1 MGEQLLVT
9 IGAKDSASTVIK
21 KVNSELKY
29 LDREYG
35 LAKKSSK
42 EFENSQDGL
51 KTKLDY
57 LGNKYEVNKTKL
69 QAYKNQLDKA
79 KESVAKKEAEL
90 EKLKNA
96 EGDNAVAIEKA
107 EKQLEKYKDQL
118 DKANKNINL
127 TEKEMSNLTQEIDS
141 TSESLDNF
149 KVEQF
154 KAKMKDVSKNVE
166 KTGQNIKKV
175 GEGVS
180 NIGSGLMKAAAP
192 FVAFGGLAVKAEID
206 FETAFTGV
214 KKTVDGTTEQFE
226 ALEKGIKDMSMRM
239 PQSAVQIAAV
249 AEAAGQ
255 LGIKTD
261 AILGFT
267 ETMVMLGDSTNMSSD
282 EAATAL
288 ARLAN
293 ITQMPQDKFKN
304 LGSTIVALGNNLA
317 TTESEITEMGLRL
330 AGAGKQIGLS
340 EPKILG
346 LAGALSSVGIEAEAG
361 GSAFSKV
368 MVQMQLA
375 AEIGTK
381 ANEVIAT
388 TGMSLRDLQMMASL
402 DGKGFKEVAANV
414 GLTTEEL
421 KKLMGASSD
430 LESFSKVTGK
440 TAAEF
445 KKSFKENASGA
456 IIEFITGLQTCEE
469 EGVSAIAVLDN
480 MGITEVRLRDSLLR
494 AAGAGDVFSNSIK
507 IGTEAWDENNALTNE
522 ASKRYE
528 TTASKITMLKNRFMD
543 LGIELGEELLPYV
556 SDLMDGLEKLI
567 NWFGGLDSETQ
578 KTILTTGL
586 MTFATGGLLKVVGG
600 ATQGIGSLVGVTG
613 KAIGKFGEFAAK
625 AKTMETV
632 SSMASVGG
640 VGKLGAAITGV
651 GTATTGATG
660 GVSILS
666 TGLSALGGIALPLAA
681 TVAALGGAFYVA
693 HEYNDLMSSSML
705 KSIDEMSAM
714 EIILGRLTG
723 ATLHSK
729 EEMEKMGYVYAE
741 WNSDVSPETQKAL
754 DGIAEKSRNLQ
765 LAIDSVNFDG
775 VITKEDINIVKTKTD
790 EWCNSIIEVINNNK
804 SEINSSIEG
813 LFGADGIVTEQEQ
826 KVLDILNNSN
836 DEKKKIVEESAAKIK
851 EINERASK
859 ENREISRAEQA
870 VIKGEIIKANKAVL
884 DSMNI
889 SSEEKLAAQ
898 NLFFEKSN
906 AHSARALSE
915 SILQEKTA
923 RDEQIAVI
931 KEKYD
936 AGIQALKAK
945 IPELKGLEKEQAEAE
960 LQNQIEQRDMLIQ
973 NENEKWNGIIGAC
986 EERYPQYM
994 DKINKY
1000 TGEEMSFWDRRK
1012 NERFQKE
1019 IAKYDEINR
1028 ITEDGTYKLLN
1039 TETKTWDNIVVKTD
1053 EATGEIIAL
1062 NKLNVSER
1070 GIGRDSVVGYSKDIC
1085 NQMDEEVRN
1094 AIKNRSIM
1102 TSIMNGYTKATVD
1115 SNGNIL
1121 DSNNKVIGS
1130 LDRMTTATDGT
1141 RQGFIDINGTPVKIK
1156 TNADGT
1162 IKNLKDIKSA
1172 IDNIPLNKNVTLTIK
1187 EQRWR
1192 SSASDGIDRFYADG
1206 TNYAQPGVAFVAEE
1220 GQELIEKNGT
1230 FYLTGDDGPQ
1240 LFNFSGGEKVYTAAQ
1255 TRDILTS
1262 GSYYNADSLASRE
1275 LINSTTNNYNT
1286 YDNSSTNTGGID
1298 YSVMAQTVA
1307 QAVAQ
1312 AIQNISLTGSV
1323 KLDDNSI
1330 IGKVSNSFAMAGRRA
1345 R

>member
-9 IGAKDSASTVIK
+9 IGARDSASTVIK

-29 LDREYG
+29 LDKEYN

-69 QAYKNQLDKA
+69 QAYKNQMDKA
-79 KESVAKKEAEL
+79 KESVAKKEEEL

-107 EKQLEKYKDQL
+107 EKQLEKYKVQL

-127 TEKEMSNLTQEIDS
+127 TEKEMSNLTKEIDS

-154 KAKMKDVSKNVE
+154 KARMKDVSKNVE
-166 KTGQNIKKV
+166 KTGQSIKKV

-180 NIGSGLMKAAAP
+180 NVGSGLMKASAP
-192 FVAFGGLAVKAEID
+192 FVAFSGLAVKSAID
-206 FETAFTGV
+206 FESAFTGV
-214 KKTVDGTTEQFE
+214 IKTVDATDEE
-226 ALEKGIKDMSMRM
+226 LALLRRGILQMSKEM
-239 PQSAVQIAAV
+239 PQSASAIAEV
-249 AEAAGQ
+249 AESAGQ
-255 LGIKTD
+255 LGIQTPN
-261 AILGFT
+261 ILDFT
-267 ETMVMLGDSTNMSSD
+267 KTMVMLGDATNLSAS
-282 EAATAL
+282 EGASEL
-288 ARLAN
+288 AKFAN
-293 ITQMPQDKFKN
+293 IVGMSQDKFSN
-304 LGSTIVALGNNLA
+304 LGSVIVSLGNNLA
-317 TTESEITEMGLRL
+317 TTEADIVSMGMRL
-330 AGAGKQIGLS
+330 AGAGKQVGLTEAQIMAFS
-340 EPKILG
+340 
-346 LAGALSSVGIEAEAG
+346 GALSSVGIEAEAG

-368 MVQMQLA
+368 MVAMQLA
-375 AEIGTK
+375 VETG
-381 ANEVIAT
+381 NESLKDFASVS
-388 TGMSLRDLQMMASL
+388 GMS
-402 DGKGFKEVAANV
+402 
-414 GLTTEEL
+414 
-421 KKLMGASSD
+421 
-430 LESFSKVTGK
+430 
-440 TAAEF
+440 AEQF
-445 KKSFKENASGA
+445 QKAWKDDASGA
-456 IIEFITGLQTCEE
+456 IISFVKGLGNAEKQ
-469 EGVSAIAVLDN
+469 GSSAIKVLDE
-480 MGITEVRLRDSLLR
+480 MGITETRMRDALLR
-494 AAGAGDVFSNSIK
+494 ASGASDVF
-507 IGTEAWDENNALTNE
+507 TNALSLGNKAWSENTALSKE
-522 ASKRYE
+522 AQTRYA
-528 TTASKITMLKNRFMD
+528 TTASKIAMLKNRFME
-543 LGIELGEELLPYV
+543 LGIELGEQLLPHV

-567 NWFGGLDSETQ
+567 DWFGGLDSETQ
-578 KTILTTGL
+578 KAILTTGL

-600 ATQGIGSLVGVTG
+600 ATQDVGSLVSVTG

-681 TVAALGGAFYVA
+681 TVAALGGAFYAA
-693 HEYNDLMSSSML
+693 HEYNDLMNSSVL
-705 KSIDEMSAM
+705 KSTDEMSAM

-741 WNSDVSPETQKAL
+741 WNSDVSPETQECL
-754 DGIAEKSRNLQ
+754 DSIAEKSRNLQ

-790 EWCNSIIEVINNNK
+790 EWCNSIIEVIDNNK

-826 KVLDILNNSN
+826 KVLDILNDSN

-870 VIKGEIIKANKAVL
+870 VIKSEIIKANKAVL

-906 AHSARALSE
+906 AHSAKSLSE

-923 RDEQIAVI
+923 RDEQIAII

-960 LQNQIEQRDMLIQ
+960 LQNQIEQRDLLIQ

-986 EERYPQYM
+986 EEKYPQYM

-1085 NQMDEEVRN
+1085 NQLDAEVQN
-1094 AIKNRSIM
+1094 NIKNRSIM

-1115 SNGNIL
+1115 ANGNIVG
-1121 DSNNKVIGS
+1121 SNGKVIAS
-1130 LDRMTTATDGT
+1130 LDRMTTATDKT
-1141 RQGFIDINGTPVKIK
+1141 KEGFIDINGTPVKIK

-1286 YDNSSTNTGGID
+1286 YNNSSTNTGGID

-1323 KLDDNSI
+1323 KLDDSI
-1330 IGKVSNSFAMAGRRA
+1330 VGKVSNSFAMAGRRA

>member
-9 IGAKDSASTVIK
+9 IGARDSASTVIK

-29 LDREYG
+29 LDKEYN

-69 QAYKNQLDKA
+69 QAYKNQMDKA
-79 KESVAKKEAEL
+79 KESVAKKEEEL

-127 TEKEMSNLTQEIDS
+127 TEKEMGNLTKEIDS

-154 KAKMKDVSKNVE
+154 KARMEEVSQSVQDAGQKIKNV
-166 KTGQNIKKV
+166 GQ
-175 GEGVS
+175 GMS
-180 NIGSGLMKAAAP
+180 NIGGGLMKLSAP
-192 FVAFGGLAVKAEID
+192 ILAGSVAIGKMNMD
-206 FETAFTGV
+206 FEQGIANINTLLDDTTNLDSYKNKIKELSDDTGINV
-214 KKTVDGTTEQFE
+214 EIMTDGMYQ
-226 ALEKGIKDMSMRM
+226 
-239 PQSAVQIAAV
+239 
-249 AEAAGQ
+249 
-255 LGIKTD
+255 
-261 AILGFT
+261 AISS
-267 ETMVMLGDSTNMSSD
+267 LGD
-282 EAATAL
+282 
-288 ARLAN
+288 
-293 ITQMPQDKFKN
+293 
-304 LGSTIVALGNNLA
+304 
-317 TTESEITEMGLRL
+317 
-330 AGAGKQIGLS
+330 AGKQTEGIFEVMAKSSKAGGAETSDSVSLISAAMKGYGDIS
-340 EPKILG
+340 EKTAQKVSDLAFVTAKLG
-346 LAGALSSVGIEAEAG
+346 VTTFPEMAKSMQPLFPLSSALNISMEDLFGSMATLTGVTGNTSEVSTQLKAIFSNLIKPTKAMAEVIKKYGYENSQAMLKSEGMAGVLEILQKETG
-361 GSAFSKV
+361 GSADKMGVLFSSTEALTAVTALCGANYKDFINKSGQMNNVLGATDTAMKKV
-368 MVQMQLA
+368 SST
-375 AEIGTK
+375 EK
-381 ANEVIAT
+381 
-388 TGMSLRDLQMMASL
+388 D
-402 DGKGFKEVAANV
+402 K
-414 GLTTEEL
+414 LTRSINRL
-421 KKLMGASSD
+421 KNSF
-430 LESFSKVTGK
+430 LESGEKLTPLIDGLSNGIEDVADAIGK
-440 TAAEF
+440 MNPEVV
-445 KKSFKENASGA
+445 AS
-456 IIEFITGLQTCEE
+456 
-469 EGVSAIAVLDN
+469 IA
-480 MGITEVRLRDSLLR
+480 
-494 AAGAGDVFSNSIK
+494 K
-507 IGTEAWDENNALTNE
+507 IGL
-522 ASKRYE
+522 
-528 TTASKITMLKNRFMD
+528 F
-543 LGIELGEELLPYV
+543 
-556 SDLMDGLEKLI
+556 
-567 NWFGGLDSETQ
+567 
-578 KTILTTGL
+578 
-586 MTFATGGLLKVVGG
+586 TFATGGALKGVGG
-600 ATQGIGSLVGVTG
+600 LTQGIGSLVIGSG
-613 KAIGKFGEFAAK
+613 KVIGKFGEFAAK

-666 TGLSALGGIALPLAA
+666 TGLSALGGIALPLAG
-681 TVAALGGAFYVA
+681 TVAALGGAFYAA
-693 HEYNDLMSSSML
+693 HEYNDLMNSSVL
-705 KSIDEMSAM
+705 KSTDEMSAM

-729 EEMEKMGYVYAE
+729 EEMEKMGYIYAE
-741 WNSDVSPETQKAL
+741 WNSDVSPETQECL
-754 DGIAEKSRNLQ
+754 DSIAEKSRNLQ

-790 EWCNSIIEVINNNK
+790 EWCNSIIEVIDNNK

-889 SSEEKLAAQ
+889 SNEEKLAAQ

-906 AHSARALSE
+906 AHSAKSLSQ

-923 RDEQIAVI
+923 RDEQIAII

-936 AGIQALKAK
+936 SGIQALKAK
-945 IPELKGLEKEQAEAE
+945 IEGMSGLEKEQAEAE
-960 LQNQIEQRDMLIQ
+960 LQNQIDQRDLLIQ

-986 EERYPQYM
+986 EEKYPQYM

-1019 IAKYDEINR
+1019 IDKYDEINR

-1121 DSNNKVIGS
+1121 DSNKKVIGS
-1130 LDRMTTATDGT
+1130 LDRMTTATDKT
-1141 RQGFIDINGTPVKIK
+1141 REGFIDINGTPVKIK

-1162 IKNLKDIKSA
+1162 IKNLKEIKTA

-1230 FYLTGDDGPQ
+1230 FYLTADDGPQ

-1286 YDNSSTNTGGID
+1286 YNNSSTNTGGID

-1330 IGKVSNSFAMAGRRA
+1330 IGKVSNGFAMAGKRVR
-1345 R
+1345 

>member
-154 KAKMKDVSKNVE
+154 KARMEEVSQSVQDAGQKIKNV
-166 KTGQNIKKV
+166 GQGI
-175 GEGVS
+175 S
-180 NIGSGLMKAAAP
+180 NIGGGLMKLSAP
-192 FVAFGGLAVKAEID
+192 ILAGSVAIGKMDMD
-206 FETAFTGV
+206 FKQGIANINTLLDDTTNLDSYKNKIKELSDDTGINV
-214 KKTVDGTTEQFE
+214 GIMTDGMYQ
-226 ALEKGIKDMSMRM
+226 
-239 PQSAVQIAAV
+239 
-249 AEAAGQ
+249 
-255 LGIKTD
+255 
-261 AILGFT
+261 AISS
-267 ETMVMLGDSTNMSSD
+267 LGD
-282 EAATAL
+282 
-288 ARLAN
+288 
-293 ITQMPQDKFKN
+293 
-304 LGSTIVALGNNLA
+304 
-317 TTESEITEMGLRL
+317 
-330 AGAGKQIGLS
+330 AGKQTEGIFEVMAKSSKAGGAETSDSVSLISAAMKGYGDIS
-340 EPKILG
+340 EKSAQKVSDLAFVTAKLG
-346 LAGALSSVGIEAEAG
+346 VTTFPEMAKSMQPLFPLSSALNISMEDLFGSMATLTGVTGNTSEVSTQLKAIFSNLIKPTKAMAEVIKKYGYENSQAMLKSEGMAGVLEILQKETG
-361 GSAFSKV
+361 GSADKMGVLFSSTEALTAVTALCGANYKDFINKSGQMNNVLGATDTAMKKV
-368 MVQMQLA
+368 SST
-375 AEIGTK
+375 EK
-381 ANEVIAT
+381 
-388 TGMSLRDLQMMASL
+388 D
-402 DGKGFKEVAANV
+402 K
-414 GLTTEEL
+414 LTRSINKL
-421 KKLMGASSD
+421 KNSF
-430 LESFSKVTGK
+430 LESGEKLAPLIDGLSNGIEDVANAIGK
-440 TAAEF
+440 MNPEVV
-445 KKSFKENASGA
+445 AS
-456 IIEFITGLQTCEE
+456 
-469 EGVSAIAVLDN
+469 IA
-480 MGITEVRLRDSLLR
+480 
-494 AAGAGDVFSNSIK
+494 K
-507 IGTEAWDENNALTNE
+507 IGL
-522 ASKRYE
+522 
-528 TTASKITMLKNRFMD
+528 F
-543 LGIELGEELLPYV
+543 
-556 SDLMDGLEKLI
+556 
-567 NWFGGLDSETQ
+567 
-578 KTILTTGL
+578 
-586 MTFATGGLLKVVGG
+586 TFATGGALKGVGG
-600 ATQGIGSLVGVTG
+600 LTQGIGSLVIGSG

-640 VGKLGAAITGV
+640 VGKLGTAITGV

-681 TVAALGGAFYVA
+681 TVVALGGAFYVA

-705 KSIDEMSAM
+705 KSTDEMSAM
-714 EIILGRLTG
+714 EILLGRLTG

-729 EEMEKMGYVYAE
+729 EEMEKMGYVYAD
-741 WNSDVSPETQKAL
+741 WNSNVSPETQECL
-754 DGIAEKSRNLQ
+754 DSIAEKSRNLQ

-826 KVLDILNNSN
+826 KVLDILNDSN

-870 VIKGEIIKANKAVL
+870 VIKSEIIKANKAVL

-889 SSEEKLAAQ
+889 SNEEKLAAQ

-906 AHSARALSE
+906 AHSAKSLSQ
-915 SILQEKTA
+915 SIVQEKTA
-923 RDEQIAVI
+923 RDEQIAII

-936 AGIQALKAK
+936 SGIQALKAK
-945 IPELKGLEKEQAEAE
+945 IEGMSGLEKEQAEAE
-960 LQNQIEQRDMLIQ
+960 LQNQIKQRDLLVQ

-986 EERYPQYM
+986 EEKYPQYM

-1000 TGEEMSFWDRRK
+1000 TGETMGLWD
-1012 NERFQKE
+1012 NIANIRFKKE

-1039 TETKTWDNIVVKTD
+1039 TETKAWDNIVVKTD

-1070 GIGRDSVVGYSKDIC
+1070 GIGRDKAVGYSQDIC
-1085 NQMDEEVRN
+1085 NQMDNETQN

-1130 LDRMTTATDGT
+1130 LDRMTTATDKT
-1141 RQGFIDINGTPVKIK
+1141 REGFIDINGTPVKIT

-1162 IKNLKDIKSA
+1162 IKNLKDIKA
-1172 IDNIPLNKNVTLTIK
+1172 AVKDIPLTIPIEATVTYRA
-1187 EQRWR
+1187 QRWNAG
-1192 SSASDGIDRFYADG
+1192 ASDGIDRFADG
-1206 TNYAQPGVAFVAEE
+1206 TNYAPKGIAFVAEE

-1230 FYLTGDDGPQ
+1230 FYLTADDGPQ

-1286 YDNSSTNTGGID
+1286 YNNSSTNTGGID

-1323 KLDDNSI
+1323 KLDDSI
-1330 IGKVSNSFAMAGRRA
+1330 VGKVSNSFAMAGRRA

>member
-42 EFENSQDGL
+42 DFESSQDGL
-51 KTKLDY
+51 RTKLDY

-79 KESVAKKEAEL
+79 KESVAKKEEEL

-127 TEKEMSNLTQEIDS
+127 TEKEMGNLTKEIDS

-154 KAKMKDVSKNVE
+154 KARMEEVSQSVQDAGQKIKNV
-166 KTGQNIKKV
+166 GQ
-175 GEGVS
+175 GMS
-180 NIGSGLMKAAAP
+180 NIGGGLMKLSAP
-192 FVAFGGLAVKAEID
+192 ILAGSVAIGKMNMD
-206 FETAFTGV
+206 FEQGIANINTLLDDTTNLDSYKNKIKELSDDTGINV
-214 KKTVDGTTEQFE
+214 EIMTDGMYQ
-226 ALEKGIKDMSMRM
+226 
-239 PQSAVQIAAV
+239 
-249 AEAAGQ
+249 
-255 LGIKTD
+255 
-261 AILGFT
+261 AISS
-267 ETMVMLGDSTNMSSD
+267 LGD
-282 EAATAL
+282 
-288 ARLAN
+288 
-293 ITQMPQDKFKN
+293 
-304 LGSTIVALGNNLA
+304 
-317 TTESEITEMGLRL
+317 
-330 AGAGKQIGLS
+330 AGKQTEGIFEVMAKSSKAGGAETSDSVSLISAAMKGYGDIS
-340 EPKILG
+340 EKTAQKVSDLAFVTAKLG
-346 LAGALSSVGIEAEAG
+346 VTTFPEMAKSMQPLFPLSSALNISMEDLFGSMATLTGVTGNTSEVSTQLKAIFSNLIKPTKAMAEVIKKYGYENSQAMLKSEGMAGVLEILQKETG
-361 GSAFSKV
+361 GSADKMGVLFSSTEALTAVTALCGANYKDFINKSGQMNNVLGATDTAMKKV
-368 MVQMQLA
+368 SST
-375 AEIGTK
+375 EK
-381 ANEVIAT
+381 
-388 TGMSLRDLQMMASL
+388 D
-402 DGKGFKEVAANV
+402 K
-414 GLTTEEL
+414 LTRSINRL
-421 KKLMGASSD
+421 KNSF
-430 LESFSKVTGK
+430 LESGEKLTPLIDGLSNGIEDVADAIGK
-440 TAAEF
+440 MNPEVV
-445 KKSFKENASGA
+445 AS
-456 IIEFITGLQTCEE
+456 
-469 EGVSAIAVLDN
+469 IA
-480 MGITEVRLRDSLLR
+480 
-494 AAGAGDVFSNSIK
+494 K
-507 IGTEAWDENNALTNE
+507 IGL
-522 ASKRYE
+522 
-528 TTASKITMLKNRFMD
+528 F
-543 LGIELGEELLPYV
+543 
-556 SDLMDGLEKLI
+556 
-567 NWFGGLDSETQ
+567 
-578 KTILTTGL
+578 
-586 MTFATGGLLKVVGG
+586 TFATGGALKGVGG
-600 ATQGIGSLVGVTG
+600 LTQGIGSLVIGSG
-613 KAIGKFGEFAAK
+613 KVIGKFGEFAAK

-681 TVAALGGAFYVA
+681 TVAALGGAFYAA
-693 HEYNDLMSSSML
+693 HEYNDLMNSSVL
-705 KSIDEMSAM
+705 KSTDEMSAM

-729 EEMEKMGYVYAE
+729 EEMEKMGYVYAD
-741 WNSDVSPETQKAL
+741 WNSNVSKETQECL
-754 DGIAEKSRNLQ
+754 DSIAEKSRNLQ

-960 LQNQIEQRDMLIQ
+960 LQNQIKQRDLLVQ

-1085 NQMDEEVRN
+1085 NQLDAEVQN
-1094 AIKNRSIM
+1094 NIKNRSIM

-1115 SNGNIL
+1115 ANGNIVG
-1121 DSNNKVIGS
+1121 SNGKVIAS
-1130 LDRMTTATDGT
+1130 LDRMTTATDKT
-1141 RQGFIDINGTPVKIK
+1141 KEGFIDINGTPVKIK

-1162 IKNLKDIKSA
+1162 IKNLKEIKTA

-1187 EQRWR
+1187 EQRWNA
-1192 SSASDGIDRFYADG
+1192 SASDGIDRFYADG

-1262 GSYYNADSLASRE
+1262 GSYYNYDSVASRE
-1275 LINSTTNNYNT
+1275 LINSNTNNNY
-1286 YDNSSTNTGGID
+1286 
-1298 YSVMAQTVA
+1298 YS
-1307 QAVAQ
+1307 
-1312 AIQNISLTGSV
+1312 
-1323 KLDDNSI
+1323 DNSI
-1330 IGKVSNSFAMAGRRA
+1330 NSKLNKTMESILTVLSNIQPGLTVNLNSIKQTPYEAYKEAERFERNRA
-1345 R
+1345 LKFR

>member
-29 LDREYG
+29 LDKEYG

-42 EFENSQDGL
+42 DFESSQDGL
-51 KTKLDY
+51 RTKLDY

-79 KESVAKKEAEL
+79 KESVAKKEEEL

-127 TEKEMSNLTQEIDS
+127 TEKEMGNLTKEIDS

-154 KAKMKDVSKNVE
+154 KARMEEVSQSVQDAGQKIKNV
-166 KTGQNIKKV
+166 GQ
-175 GEGVS
+175 GMS
-180 NIGSGLMKAAAP
+180 NIGGGLMKLSAP
-192 FVAFGGLAVKAEID
+192 ILAGSVAIGKMNMD
-206 FETAFTGV
+206 FEQGIANINTLLDDTTNLDSYKNKIKELSDDTGINV
-214 KKTVDGTTEQFE
+214 EIMTDGMYQ
-226 ALEKGIKDMSMRM
+226 
-239 PQSAVQIAAV
+239 
-249 AEAAGQ
+249 
-255 LGIKTD
+255 
-261 AILGFT
+261 AISS
-267 ETMVMLGDSTNMSSD
+267 LGD
-282 EAATAL
+282 
-288 ARLAN
+288 
-293 ITQMPQDKFKN
+293 
-304 LGSTIVALGNNLA
+304 
-317 TTESEITEMGLRL
+317 
-330 AGAGKQIGLS
+330 AGKQTEGIFEVMAKSSKAGGAETSDSVSLISAAMKGYGDIS
-340 EPKILG
+340 EKSAQKVSDLAFVTAKLG
-346 LAGALSSVGIEAEAG
+346 VTTFPEMAKSMQPLFPLSSALNISMEDLFGSMATLTGVTGNTSEVSTQLKAIFSNLIKPTKAMAEVIKKYGYENSQAMIKSEGMAGVLEILQKETG
-361 GSAFSKV
+361 GSADKMGALFSSTEALTAVTALCGANYKDFINKSGQMNNVLGATDTAMKKV
-368 MVQMQLA
+368 SST
-375 AEIGTK
+375 EK
-381 ANEVIAT
+381 
-388 TGMSLRDLQMMASL
+388 D
-402 DGKGFKEVAANV
+402 K
-414 GLTTEEL
+414 LTTSINRL
-421 KKLMGASSD
+421 KNSF
-430 LESFSKVTGK
+430 LESGEKLTPLIDGLSNGIEDVANAIGK
-440 TAAEF
+440 MNPEVV
-445 KKSFKENASGA
+445 AS
-456 IIEFITGLQTCEE
+456 
-469 EGVSAIAVLDN
+469 IA
-480 MGITEVRLRDSLLR
+480 
-494 AAGAGDVFSNSIK
+494 K
-507 IGTEAWDENNALTNE
+507 IGL
-522 ASKRYE
+522 
-528 TTASKITMLKNRFMD
+528 F
-543 LGIELGEELLPYV
+543 
-556 SDLMDGLEKLI
+556 
-567 NWFGGLDSETQ
+567 
-578 KTILTTGL
+578 
-586 MTFATGGLLKVVGG
+586 TFATGGALKGVGG
-600 ATQGIGSLVGVTG
+600 LTQGIGSLVIGSG

-681 TVAALGGAFYVA
+681 TVAALGGAFYAA
-693 HEYNDLMSSSML
+693 HEYNDLMNSSVL
-705 KSIDEMSAM
+705 KSTDEMSAM
-714 EIILGRLTG
+714 EIILGSLTG

-754 DGIAEKSRNLQ
+754 DSIAEKSRNLQ

-775 VITKEDINIVKTKTD
+775 VITKEDITIVKTKTD

-915 SILQEKTA
+915 SIIQEKTA
-923 RDEQIAVI
+923 RDEQIAII

-936 AGIQALKAK
+936 SGIQALKAK
-945 IPELKGLEKEQAEAE
+945 IEGMSGLEKEQAEAE
-960 LQNQIEQRDMLIQ
+960 LQNQIEQRDLLIQ

-986 EERYPQYM
+986 EEKYPQYM

-1028 ITEDGTYKLLN
+1028 ITEDGTYRLLN

-1162 IKNLKDIKSA
+1162 IKNLKEIKTA
-1172 IDNIPLNKNVTLTIK
+1172 IDNIPLNKNVTLTVK

-1262 GSYYNADSLASRE
+1262 GSYYSADSLASRE
-1275 LINSTTNNYNT
+1275 LINSTTNNYST
-1286 YDNSSTNTGGID
+1286 YNNSSMNTGGID

-1323 KLDDNSI
+1323 KLDDSSI
-1330 IGKVSNSFAMAGRRA
+1330 VGKVSNSFAMAGRRA